1 MGGQPELG
9 HWSREGAPSASPSS
23 APPATS
29 PRRRSSPRFSPCS
42 TRIASQ
48 RFVTIFIQLWMVSAA
63 QFGSRV
69 ALGFSQ
75 ALLMQHFTVFGYAR
89 SKMNDEEL
97 RTMIS
102 TTQHAELTKGMFVL
116 LLLYFN
122 CYACSL
128 AVQFFVCQTVSRV
141 SIGLYELQIFAPT
154 TPLVIFI

>member
-9 HWSREGAPSASPSS
+9 HRSREGAPSASPSS

-48 RFVTIFIQLWMVSAA
+48 RFVTISIQLWMVSAV

-102 TTQHAELTKGMFVL
+102 TTLTCRIDKR
-116 LLLYFN
+116 Y
-122 CYACSL
+122 
-128 AVQFFVCQTVSRV
+128 VCIVN
-141 SIGLYELQIFAPT
+141 
-154 TPLVIFI
+154 VIF